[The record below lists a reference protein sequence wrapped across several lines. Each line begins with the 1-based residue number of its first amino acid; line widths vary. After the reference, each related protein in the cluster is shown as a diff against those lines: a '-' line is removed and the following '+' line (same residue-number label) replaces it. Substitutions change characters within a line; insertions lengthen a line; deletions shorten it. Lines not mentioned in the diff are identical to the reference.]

1 VHPAITL
8 ARIAAQHL
16 PLQSRRRRTRYEK
29 TRRQKNDKRPTPYP
43 IFVEAKMN
51 GILEKTVS
59 DFCLHGAAKF

>member
-1 VHPAITL
+1 LQHNTCRCKAD
-8 ARIAAQHL
+8 AAE
-16 PLQSRRRRTRYEK
+16 PDTYEK